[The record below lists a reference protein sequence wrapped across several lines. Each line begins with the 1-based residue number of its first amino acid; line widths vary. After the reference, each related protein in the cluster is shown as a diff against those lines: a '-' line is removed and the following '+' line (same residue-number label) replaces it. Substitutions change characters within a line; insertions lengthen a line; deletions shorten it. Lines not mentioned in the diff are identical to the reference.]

1 MALPLF
7 DVHAHYGDH
16 RFDEDREELLKRIHR
31 ENHVVGIVDAGDNA
45 ASSVDC
51 VKRAEQYDFIYAAAG
66 IHPLH
71 MQEIS
76 DADLQVV
83 ESLLTHPKVVAVGE
97 IGLDYHYDDSAPKEV
112 QHHFLMKQIELAQ
125 KYQKP
130 IVFHDRDA
138 HADSMEVLKKAAS
151 MGVGGIVHCF
161 SGSVEMLREVMKL
174 GFHISL
180 GGTVTFKNA
189 NKVLEVAKEVPLDR
203 LLLETDCPYLAP
215 TPFRGQRNDSS
226 MICYAAERIAELR
239 GMTAEEICE
248 ITYANSLKLFGL
260 AK

>member
-7 DVHAHYGDH
+7 DVHAHYGDA
-16 RFDEDREELLKRIHR
+16 RFDEDREQLLLRMHR
-31 ENHVVGIVDAGDNA
+31 ENEVVGIVDAGDSA
-45 ASSVDC
+45 ASSVAC

-66 IHPLH
+66 IHPLN
-71 MQEIS
+71 MQDVT
-76 DADLQVV
+76 DADLQIV
-83 ESLLTHPKVVAVGE
+83 EELLQHPKVVAVGE
-97 IGLDYHYDDSAPKEV
+97 IGLDYHYDDSAPKDV
-112 QHHFLMKQIELAQ
+112 QHHWLMKQLELAQ

-138 HADSMEVLKKAAS
+138 HADSMEMLKKAAS

-174 GFHISL
+174 GFSISL

-189 NKVLEVAKEVPLDR
+189 NKVLEVAKEVPIDR

-226 MICYAAERIAELR
+226 MIRYAAEKIAELR
-239 GMTAEEICE
+239 GMTPDEVCE
-248 ITYANSLKLFGL
+248 ITYANSLKMFGL
-260 AK
+260 TR